1 MMQTSEII
9 RVLLNTPAKTG
20 LFDYSIPPELSGQT
34 RPGQMVIVPFNRGI
48 YQAIVWT
55 VGVTPE
61 VKKVLPIREILDP
74 IPVLT
79 EAQMRLA
86 EMISDRSLAPL
97 HECANLLL
105 TDKVRRISN
114 PVYHLVKPDPAYQTA
129 LNIPVP
135 DIAGEPS
142 LPELFAQYQGELDE
156 TILNKTFGKNGW
168 QTKMYPLI
176 RSGMVQKSLRL
187 EQPGKTPKFEPTAA
201 LCQDIPAFEE
211 MNFSPIR
218 AVNERRKSI
227 LAYLKEHGL
236 EVFQAELLGE
246 TGARRDD
253 LTYLEKNGWITLQQ
267 REVWRSHQHYMQ
279 ERPEKAVD
287 LTPEQQAAC
296 EAIISGLENKG
307 PQKPVLLHGV
317 TGSGKTEVY
326 LRAAA
331 EALRRGKQVLMLVPE
346 IALTPQILARFE
358 RRFPGKVGVYHS
370 RLGEGE
376 RYDTWRRGRSGEF
389 RVIVG
394 PRSALAVPLPELG
407 LVMVDECHEDAYYQT
422 NERPYFSAV
431 RAASDYA
438 EITGSQ
444 LVLGSATPTTAQ
456 MFKAQRSGWQ
466 IETLKKR
473 ATGVKPPRVMIADMR
488 AELKSGNSEIFSR
501 ALTREIGKTLE
512 IGKQSILFLNRRG
525 TASYTFCHSCGEA
538 LKCPNCD
545 IPYTWHAS
553 RQRLECH
560 YCGSTMKLPE
570 VCPVCGSSEIRQFGA
585 GVEMVEALIAEKFP
599 AARVI
604 RLDADTAEGVGNH
617 ERLLSCFAR
626 HEADILIGTQMVA
639 KGLDFPEVRLVG
651 ILLADVGANFHDYR
665 VDEHTFQMLTQVAGR
680 AGRAGEQGLAILQT
694 YQPERYS
701 IRAAVSGDYE
711 RFYQNDLAYR
721 RMMGYPPFSRMV
733 RMEIRDADPDSAKG
747 RAWELA
753 SFLKGK
759 IRDEQ
764 MKLRLIGPAPCFFP
778 RLSGKNRWH
787 IILRGADPVRLVR
800 NLDLP
805 GVRVEVDPASLL

>member
-86 EMISDRSLAPL
+86 EMISERSLAPL

-114 PVYHLVKPDPAYQTA
+114 PVYRLVKPDPAYQTA

-135 DIAGEPS
+135 GIAGEPS
-142 LPELFAQYQGELDE
+142 LPELFEQYQGELDE

-168 QTKMYPLI
+168 QTKMYLLI

-187 EQPGKTPKFEPTAA
+187 EQPGKAPKFEPTAA
-201 LCQDIPAFEE
+201 LCLDIPAFEE
-211 MNFSPIR
+211 MNFSRIR
-218 AVNERRKSI
+218 AVNARRKSI

-279 ERPEKAVD
+279 ERPEKAVE

-307 PQKPVLLHGV
+307 PGNPVLLHGV

-394 PRSALAVPLPELG
+394 PPLRTG
-407 LVMVDECHEDAYYQT
+407 CT
-422 NERPYFSAV
+422 
-431 RAASDYA
+431 AA
-438 EITGSQ
+438 
-444 LVLGSATPTTAQ
+444 
-456 MFKAQRSGWQ
+456 
-466 IETLKKR
+466 
-473 ATGVKPPRVMIADMR
+473 
-488 AELKSGNSEIFSR
+488 
-501 ALTREIGKTLE
+501 
-512 IGKQSILFLNRRG
+512 
-525 TASYTFCHSCGEA
+525 
-538 LKCPNCD
+538 
-545 IPYTWHAS
+545 
-553 RQRLECH
+553 
-560 YCGSTMKLPE
+560 
-570 VCPVCGSSEIRQFGA
+570 GA
-585 GVEMVEALIAEKFP
+585 W
-599 AARVI
+599 
-604 RLDADTAEGVGNH
+604 
-617 ERLLSCFAR
+617 
-626 HEADILIGTQMVA
+626 
-639 KGLDFPEVRLVG
+639 
-651 ILLADVGANFHDYR
+651 
-665 VDEHTFQMLTQVAGR
+665 
-680 AGRAGEQGLAILQT
+680 
-694 YQPERYS
+694 
-701 IRAAVSGDYE
+701 SGD
-711 RFYQNDLAYR
+711 DR
-721 RMMGYPPFSRMV
+721 RVP
-733 RMEIRDADPDSAKG
+733 
-747 RAWELA
+747 
-753 SFLKGK
+753 
-759 IRDEQ
+759 
-764 MKLRLIGPAPCFFP
+764 
-778 RLSGKNRWH
+778 
-787 IILRGADPVRLVR
+787 
-800 NLDLP
+800 
-805 GVRVEVDPASLL
+805 